1 MIKVSQAFRVK
12 NTFFNEK
19 LMKEVIYM
27 ITFCIIVLVLAIAGV
42 VFGICGAGFAIIF
55 GDAIIG
61 IALLVLIIK
70 KIFFNK
76 KNKDK

>member
-1 MIKVSQAFRVK
+1 
-12 NTFFNEK
+12 
-19 LMKEVIYM
+19 M
-27 ITFCIIVLVLAIAGV
+27 ITFSIIILILAITGV

-61 IALLVLIIK
+61 IALLILFIK

>member
-1 MIKVSQAFRVK
+1 
-12 NTFFNEK
+12 
-19 LMKEVIYM
+19 M
-27 ITFCIIVLVLAIAGV
+27 ITFCIIVLILAIAGV
-42 VFGICGAGFAIIF
+42 IFRICGAGFAIIF

-61 IALLVLIIK
+61 IAMIIIIIK

>member
-1 MIKVSQAFRVK
+1 
-12 NTFFNEK
+12 
-19 LMKEVIYM
+19 M
-27 ITFCIIVLVLAIAGV
+27 ITFCIIVLILAIAGV
-42 VFGICGAGFAIIF
+42 IFGICGAGFTIIF

-61 IALLVLIIK
+61 ITLLVLIIK

>member
-1 MIKVSQAFRVK
+1 
-12 NTFFNEK
+12 
-19 LMKEVIYM
+19 M
-27 ITFCIIVLVLAIAGV
+27 ITFCVLILVLAIAGV
-42 VFGICGAGFAIIF
+42 IFGVCGLGFAVIF

>member
-1 MIKVSQAFRVK
+1 ME
-12 NTFFNEK
+12 NTLFNEK
-19 LMKEVIYM
+19 LIRRLSIM
-27 ITFCIIVLVLAIAGV
+27 ITFCILVLILAIAGV
-42 VFGICGAGFAIIF
+42 IFGICGAGFAIIF

-61 IALLVLIIK
+61 VALLVMIIK

>member
-1 MIKVSQAFRVK
+1 
-12 NTFFNEK
+12 
-19 LMKEVIYM
+19 M
-27 ITFCIIVLVLAIAGV
+27 ITFCIIVLILAIAGV
-42 VFGICGAGFAIIF
+42 IFGICGAGFAIIF

-76 KNKDK
+76 KNKGNK

>member
-1 MIKVSQAFRVK
+1 MALSFFRAK
-12 NTFFNEK
+12 NIRFNEK
-19 LMKEVIYM
+19 LIKEVIYM
-27 ITFCIIVLVLAIAGV
+27 ITFCIIVLILAIAGV
-42 VFGICGAGFAIIF
+42 VLGICGAGFAIIF

-76 KNKDK
+76 KNKNDK

>member
-1 MIKVSQAFRVK
+1 
-12 NTFFNEK
+12 
-19 LMKEVIYM
+19 M
-27 ITFCIIVLVLAIAGV
+27 ITFSIIILILAVTGV
-42 VFGICGAGFAIIF
+42 IFGVCGLGVAVVF

-76 KNKDK
+76 KNKKDK

>member
-1 MIKVSQAFRVK
+1 
-12 NTFFNEK
+12 
-19 LMKEVIYM
+19 M
-27 ITFCIIVLVLAIAGV
+27 ITFCIIVLILAIAGV
-42 VFGICGAGFAIIF
+42 VLGSCGAGFAIIF

-70 KIFFNK
+70 KILKKK

>member
-1 MIKVSQAFRVK
+1 
-12 NTFFNEK
+12 
-19 LMKEVIYM
+19 M
-27 ITFCIIVLVLAIAGV
+27 ITFCIIVLILAIAGV

-61 IALLVLIIK
+61 ITLLVLIIK
-70 KIFFNK
+70 KIFFNRNK

>member
-1 MIKVSQAFRVK
+1 
-12 NTFFNEK
+12 
-19 LMKEVIYM
+19 M
-27 ITFCIIVLVLAIAGV
+27 ITFCIIVLMLAIAGV

-61 IALLVLIIK
+61 ITLLVLIIK
-70 KIFFNK
+70 KIFFNRNK

>member
-1 MIKVSQAFRVK
+1 
-12 NTFFNEK
+12 
-19 LMKEVIYM
+19 M
-27 ITFCIIVLVLAIAGV
+27 ITFCIIVLILAISGV

-70 KIFFNK
+70 KIFFK